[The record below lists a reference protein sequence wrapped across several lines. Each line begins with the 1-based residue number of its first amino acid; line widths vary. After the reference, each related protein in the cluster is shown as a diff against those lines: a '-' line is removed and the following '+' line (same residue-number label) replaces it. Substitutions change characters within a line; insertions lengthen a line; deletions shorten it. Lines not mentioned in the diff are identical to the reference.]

1 MLSDIPLWGQWSI
14 LGLSLGFNLWIAVQ
28 YVLGKIPTQ
37 AAIEQANK
45 TTEQALKMADTWQH
59 AWEIS
64 ENRNEKMTEA
74 LEKIVVTGE
83 TTLKIL
89 EARPPILHEPG
100 GKS

>member
-1 MLSDIPLWGQWSI
+1 MFSDIPVWGEWSI

-37 AAIEQANK
+37 ASITQANQ

-64 ENRNEKMTEA
+64 ESRNDKMAES
-74 LEKIVVTGE
+74 LEKIVVMGE
-83 TTLKIL
+83 TTLRLL

-100 GKS
+100 EV